1 MARRHHP
8 VISTNERNTTVPA
21 KKTAQFYKTLAL
33 ATAGVLALGL
43 GLSACGDDDSTD
55 TASGGPKKAEI
66 RVWLNGT
73 DTPDTARDWL
83 KKTFEEQH
91 PGSTL
96 TIEQQEWEGLV
107 EKLTTSLSSDSETPD
122 VVEVGN
128 TQAPTFT
135 SAGAFSDVSDE
146 LADWGGDDLLQ
157 GFVEGAQVDGKTYA
171 VPYYAGSKYIFYR
184 KDLFAKAGIE
194 VPTTMDEFVQ
204 AAIDLKKANPEPANF
219 SGFWFPGQDWRNG
232 VAFVWD
238 AGGDLAVKD
247 GDEWKGDLSAP
258 ESVEGLE
265 TVQTLM
271 EQASGAAK
279 DGNEENPQTPFCAGE
294 VGMLSAPGWVKGLIE
309 DADSGCPDMVANLGV
324 FALPGSDGQ
333 PAPVLL
339 GGSDIAISAKSK
351 NQELAQDVVG
361 LMLSDDY
368 QKLLAAAGLT
378 PAKSSLA
385 GDLGSDEFAQ
395 ATIAAASNAKLTP
408 AAPGWA
414 EVEGSRVLEDLFVDI
429 AKGGDVAELAKAADE
444 KITDQLN

>member
-1 MARRHHP
+1 MRKTQGAHLQDGPIKVRGARHSRRARARARP
-8 VISTNERNTTVPA
+8 VRLRRRRRADAAS
-21 KKTAQFYKTLAL
+21 
-33 ATAGVLALGL
+33 
-43 GLSACGDDDSTD
+43 
-55 TASGGPKKAEI
+55 SGGPDKAEI

-73 DTPDTARDWL
+73 DTPQEARDWL
-83 KKTFEEQH
+83 KTTFEDQH

-135 SAGAFSDVSDE
+135 SAGAFSDVSDDLE
-146 LADWGGDDLLQ
+146 GWGGDDLLP
-157 GFVEGAQVDGKTYA
+157 GFVEAAQVDGKTFA

-184 KDLFAKAGIE
+184 KDLFEQAGIS

-204 AAIDLKKANPEPANF
+204 AAIDLKKANPQPANF

-238 AGGDLAVKD
+238 AGGDLAVED
-247 GDEWKGDLSAP
+247 GDEWKGALSTP
-258 ESVEGLE
+258 ESVAGLE

-309 DADSGCPDMVANLGV
+309 DPDTGLPRHGRRPGRLRAARQRRRARPGAARRLRHRDLGHV
-324 FALPGSDGQ
+324 EEPGPG
-333 PAPVLL
+333 PRRR
-339 GGSDIAISAKSK
+339 SA
-351 NQELAQDVVG
+351 

-368 QKLLAAAGLT
+368 QKMHGRCRAHPRQAARWPASSVTTSSPRRPSRPRPT
-378 PAKSSLA
+378 PS
-385 GDLGSDEFAQ
+385 
-395 ATIAAASNAKLTP
+395 
-408 AAPGWA
+408 
-414 EVEGSRVLEDLFVDI
+414 
-429 AKGGDVAELAKAADE
+429 
-444 KITDQLN
+444 

>member
-1 MARRHHP
+1 VRTLRR
-8 VISTNERNTTVPA
+8 N
-21 KKTAQFYKTLAL
+21 LAL
-33 ATAGVLALGL
+33 ATVGVFALGL
-43 GLSACGDDDSTD
+43 GLTACGDDDND
-55 TASGGPKKAEI
+55 EASGDGGPETADI
-66 RVWLNGT
+66 RVWINGT
-73 DTPDTARDWL
+73 DTPDAAREWL
-83 KKTFEEQH
+83 KTTFEDEH

-135 SAGAFSDVSDE
+135 SAGAFSDVSSN

-171 VPYYAGSKYIFYR
+171 VPYYAGSKFVFYR
-184 KDLFAKAGIE
+184 KDLFEAAGIA

-204 AAIDLKKANPEPANF
+204 AAIDLKAANPDPANF
-219 SGFWFPGQDWRNG
+219 SGFWFPGQDWRNA
-232 VAFVWD
+232 VAFVWN
-238 AGGDLAVKD
+238 AGGDLAVAD
-247 GDEWKGDLSAP
+247 GDEWTSTLSTP
-258 ESVEGLE
+258 ESVEGLQ

-279 DGNEENPQTPFCAGE
+279 DGNEENPQTPFCNGE
-294 VGMLSAPGWVKGLIE
+294 IGMLSAPGWVKGLIE
-309 DADSGCPDMVANLGV
+309 DPEAGCPDMVANLGV
-324 FALPGSDGQ
+324 FALPGTDGA

-351 NQELAQDVVG
+351 NQDLAQDVVG

-368 QKLLAAAGLT
+368 QTLLAEAGLT
-378 PAKSSLA
+378 PAKNSLS
-385 GDLGSDEFAQ
+385 GLLGTDEFAE

-429 AKGGDVAELAKAADE
+429 ATGGDVEELAAAADE
-444 KITDQLN
+444 TITEQLN

>member
-1 MARRHHP
+1 MKRSQLKLGA
-8 VISTNERNTTVPA
+8 A
-21 KKTAQFYKTLAL
+21 

-43 GLSACGDDDSTD
+43 GLSACGDDDAGAS
-55 TASGGPKKAEI
+55 SGGGPEKADI

-73 DTPDTARDWL
+73 DTPDSAREWL
-83 KKTFEEQH
+83 KTTFEKDH

-122 VVEVGN
+122 VVEIGN

-135 SAGAFSDVSDE
+135 SAGAFSDVSSD
-146 LADWGGDDLLQ
+146 LGDWGGDDLLQ

-184 KDLFAKAGIE
+184 KDLLEQAGIE
-194 VPTTMDEFVQ
+194 VPTTMEEFVQ
-204 AAIDLKKANPEPANF
+204 AAIDLKAANPDPANF
-219 SGFWFPGQDWRNG
+219 SGFWLPGQDWRNG

-247 GDEWKGDLSAP
+247 GDTWKGDLSAP
-258 ESVEGLE
+258 ESIEGLK
-265 TVQTLM
+265 TVQKLM

-279 DGNEENPQTPFCAGE
+279 DGNEENPQTPFCNGE
-294 VGMLSAPGWVKGLIE
+294 IGMLSAPGWVKGLIE
-309 DADSGCPDMVANLGV
+309 DPETGCPDMVANLGV
-324 FALPGSDGQ
+324 FALPGTDGQ

-339 GGSDIAISAKSK
+339 GGSDIAISAKSE
-351 NQELAQDVVG
+351 NQDLARDVVG

-368 QKLLAAAGLT
+368 QKLMAEAGLT
-378 PAKSSLA
+378 PAKDSLA
-385 GDLGSDEFAQ
+385 GDLGSDEFAA

-429 AKGGDVAELAKAADE
+429 AKGGDVEELATAADE
-444 KITDQLN
+444 KITDQLAG

>member
-1 MARRHHP
+1 VNKQYQREETR
-8 VISTNERNTTVPA
+8 VRN
-21 KKTAQFYKTLAL
+21 FNKTLAA
-33 ATAGVLALGL
+33 ATAGVIALGL
-43 GLSACGDDDSTD
+43 GLSACGDDDAD
-55 TASGGPKKAEI
+55 ASSDGGPDKAEV
-66 RVWLNGT
+66 RVWLNGP
-73 DTPDTARDWL
+73 DTPDEARDWL
-83 KKTFEEQH
+83 KQTFEDQH

-135 SAGAFSDVSDE
+135 AAGAFSDLSSHLDG
-146 LADWGGDDLLQ
+146 WGGDDLLP
-157 GFVEGAQVDGKTYA
+157 GFVEAAQVDDKTYA

-184 KDLFAKAGIE
+184 KDLLEQAGIA
-194 VPTTMDEFVQ
+194 VPTTMEEFVQ
-204 AAIDLKKANPEPANF
+204 AAIDLKKANPEPSTF

-238 AGGDLAVKD
+238 AGGDLAVQD
-247 GDEWKGDLSAP
+247 GDAWQGALSTP
-258 ESVEGLE
+258 ESVAGLQ

-279 DGNEENPQTPFCAGE
+279 DGNEENPQTPFCNGE
-294 VGMLSAPGWVKGLIE
+294 VGMMSAPGWVTGLIE
-309 DADSGCPDMVANLGV
+309 DPDAGCPDMMANVGV
-324 FALPGSDGQ
+324 FALPGSDGS

-339 GGSDIAISAKSK
+339 GGSDIAISAKSQ
-351 NQELAQDVVG
+351 NQDLASDVVG

-368 QKLLAAAGLT
+368 QKLMAAAGLT
-378 PAKSSLA
+378 PAKNSLA
-385 GDLGSDEFAQ
+385 GELGDDELAQ

-429 AKGGDVAELAKAADE
+429 AKGGDVEELAAAADE
-444 KITDQLN
+444 KITDQLS

>member
-1 MARRHHP
+1 VRTFKRAP
-8 VISTNERNTTVPA
+8 LKVG
-21 KKTAQFYKTLAL
+21 AL

-43 GLSACGDDDSTD
+43 GLSACGDDDKAD
-55 TASGGPKKAEI
+55 AASGDGGPKTADI

-83 KKTFEEQH
+83 KKTFEDQH

-96 TIEQQEWEGLV
+96 TIEQQEWDGLV

-135 SAGAFSDVSDE
+135 AAGAFSDVSSNLE
-146 LADWGGDDLLQ
+146 DWGGDDLLK

-184 KDLFAKAGIE
+184 KDLFEKAGLS

-204 AAIDLKKANPEPANF
+204 DAIDLKKANPDPANF

-232 VAFVWD
+232 VAFLWD
-238 AGGDLAVKD
+238 AGGDLAVED
-247 GDEWKGDLSAP
+247 GDGWKGALETP
-258 ESVEGLE
+258 ESVTGLE
-265 TVQTLM
+265 TAQTLM

-294 VGMLSAPGWVKGLIE
+294 VGMMSAPGWVKGLIE
-309 DADSGCPDMVANLGV
+309 DPDSGCPDMIANLGV
-324 FALPGSDGQ
+324 FALPGSDGE

-339 GGSDIAISAKSK
+339 GGSDIAISAKSQ
-351 NQELAQDVVG
+351 NQDLARDAVA

-385 GDLGSDEFAQ
+385 SELGTDEFAQ